1 MDQAKLLIR
10 NIQVYGANQTIQQGF
25 IKINHGKVEEIGSAD
40 SLTQTEGYQLI
51 DFPNQ
56 NIKAIP
62 GLIDVHIHGANGAD
76 VMDGTA
82 AALETMC
89 RALPQEGTTTFLAT
103 TMTQSEESIE
113 QALQTTAAYMKAQ
126 PQRQAE
132 IAGIH
137 LEGPFVNPKRK
148 GAQSEKYIQKP
159 NIELFQKWNQ
169 LAEHQIKLV
178 TLAPELDDDHAFTKY
193 LVEHGV
199 IASAGHTDAT
209 ATEISEAIEHGLS
222 HITHLYNQ
230 MRGFHHR
237 EPGVVGAAWL
247 QDSLMVE
254 LIADGIHSTPEAAKI
269 AFDLKGKHR
278 LLLITDAMRAKCLQD
293 GEYELGGQ
301 KVSVK
306 DQKATLEDGTIAGS
320 TLQLHNGLKNM
331 IEFAGC
337 TMEEV
342 IQIGST
348 NAAAELGID
357 DRKGSIAA
365 GKDADIV
372 LLNEEN
378 NVLLTLCRGEVAYE
392 RKA

>member
-1 MDQAKLLIR
+1 MDQSKLLIR
-10 NIQVYGANQTIQQGF
+10 NIQVYSASQTIKQGY
-25 IKINHGKVEEIGSAD
+25 IKINHGKVEEIGPVG

-148 GAQSEKYIQKP
+148 GAQPEKYIQKP